1 MFVCDVLS
9 TIVCGVSG
17 TTSKTTKIEYES
29 LQVWLGFPH
38 RAAFNWIL
46 NRFFPGMRKCT
57 MAFIFLR
64 LFFLREC
71 LDLVDRKNSYTHNYQ
86 QESSRH
92 IHNDIKTR
100 YDLLLTGEEKP
111 SENMMKN
118 RFKEEEKKSPGL

>member
-1 MFVCDVLS
+1 MYN
-9 TIVCGVSG
+9 GVHFSQ
-17 TTSKTTKIEYES
+17 T
-29 LQVWLGFPH
+29 
-38 RAAFNWIL
+38 
-46 NRFFPGMRKCT
+46 
-57 MAFIFLR
+57 
-64 LFFLREC
+64 FFLTREC

-118 RFKEEEKKSPGL
+118 RFKEEEKKAQDCKNARLLRPALQIRGWGEETSTVH